1 MRTPTRNL
9 KRDRYNHWKGSSMAS
24 EGFYQDIVKFNE
36 MYGLESADSPQP
48 LPVERIANFQ
58 NILAEEVEEG
68 SDITNAYKA
77 ALDNPNGL
85 SEDAKTKLLTDMS
98 DWLGD
103 LIVYCA
109 SEARR
114 WGLPLDEILRIIM
127 ASNFSKLGADG
138 QPICDERGK
147 VLKGPGYWKP
157 EPKISELL
165 SRYTDR

>member
-1 MRTPTRNL
+1 MTD
-9 KRDRYNHWKGSSMAS
+9 K
-24 EGFYQDIVKFNE
+24 GFYQDVVKFNE
-36 MYGLESADSPQP
+36 MYGLESNDSPQL
-48 LPVERIANFQ
+48 LPVERIENFK

-68 SDITNAYKA
+68 SDIAAAYRKA
-77 ALDNPNGL
+77 LHDADNPEGL
-85 SEDAKTKLLTDMS
+85 SDDEKTKLLADMS

-114 WGLPLDEILRIIM
+114 WGLPLGEILEIIM

-138 QPICDERGK
+138 LPISDERGK
-147 VLKGPGYWKP
+147 VMKGPSYWKP

-165 SRYTDR
+165 SRCSHR